1 MAHRA
6 SCRGSVGAVPRGRR
20 QLALASADERPW
32 RLGTD
37 HRHNADVGAARLAHP
52 AGRATQV
59 AALPSDLVSTEVDE
73 PVHVE
78 EWNPAWHAAAEVL
91 AAECRAVLG
100 AEALGVEHIGSTA
113 VRGLAAKPVI
123 DILIGVPAGRRIAVA
138 RRLASQGWTH
148 LGEAGVPGREY
159 LRRREG
165 QHANVSVVDY
175 GSTLWQDNLL
185 LRDYLRRDADARR
198 RYSAAKRRAAQ
209 EAPTLLAYS
218 QHKAAVVAQL
228 LDEAKEG

>member
-1 MAHRA
+1 M
-6 SCRGSVGAVPRGRR
+6 S
-20 QLALASADERPW
+20 
-32 RLGTD
+32 
-37 HRHNADVGAARLAHP
+37 
-52 AGRATQV
+52 
-59 AALPSDLVSTEVDE
+59 SDVDE
-73 PVHVE
+73 PIHVE
-78 EWNPAWHAAAEVL
+78 EWNPAWRAAADAV
-91 AAECRAVLG
+91 AAECRAALG
-100 AEALGVEHIGSTA
+100 ETALGVEHIGSTA

-185 LRDYLRRDADARR
+185 LREYLRRDADARR
-198 RYSAAKRRAAQ
+198 QYSAAKRRAAQ

-218 QHKAAVVAQL
+218 RHKAAVVAQL

>member
-1 MAHRA
+1 M
-6 SCRGSVGAVPRGRR
+6 
-20 QLALASADERPW
+20 
-32 RLGTD
+32 
-37 HRHNADVGAARLAHP
+37 
-52 AGRATQV
+52 
-59 AALPSDLVSTEVDE
+59 STEVDE
-73 PVHVE
+73 PVRVE
-78 EWNPAWHAAAEVL
+78 DWNPAWQAAADAV

-100 AEALGVEHIGSTA
+100 EEVLAVEHIGSTA

-123 DILIGVPAGRRIAVA
+123 DMLIGVRPGRRTAVA
-138 RRLASQGWTH
+138 RRLETHGWTH

-159 LRRREG
+159 LRRRVG
-165 QHANVSVVDY
+165 QHANVHVVEH

-185 LRDYLRRDADARR
+185 LREYLGRNADARR

-218 QHKAAVVAQL
+218 RHKAAVVAQL